1 MIISPI
7 CIAEDTK
14 KPRLIGQSAGQKQQR
29 PLMMAQCNDETERKA
44 AYDTKSSET
53 RQEICT
59 TTDSDVHTLVMRQS
73 IRIIRYN

>member
-1 MIISPI
+1 
-7 CIAEDTK
+7 
-14 KPRLIGQSAGQKQQR
+14 
-29 PLMMAQCNDETERKA
+29 MMAQCNDETERKA

-73 IRIIRYN
+73 IRIIRYNWIEAIIGLSAIDFRYFESGAAR